1 MGASLSVVAMTP
13 QDPALFAIP
22 LDFVLFGLTLI
33 GVAVFHHHTMRVALV
48 GLVTISIYKI
58 AFTGFKT
65 GPGMI
70 GFLSHV
76 EHEWVILVNLLCLLM
91 GFALLSR
98 HFEKSHVP
106 VALPKYLPYDWKGGF
121 ILFLSVFSITSLL
134 R

>member
-1 MGASLSVVAMTP
+1 LGASLSVVAMTP

-76 EHEWVILVNLLCLLM
+76 EHEWVILANLLCLLM
-91 GFALLSR
+91 GFALLS
-98 HFEKSHVP
+98 P
-106 VALPKYLPYDWKGGF
+106 
-121 ILFLSVFSITSLL
+121 ILKKVTC
-134 R
+134 RWR

>member
-1 MGASLSVVAMTP
+1 MFSDTIALTP
-13 QDPALFAIP
+13 DPAIFAIP

-70 GFLSHV
+70 GFVRKSSQPHFSAFFRT
-76 EHEWVILVNLLCLLM
+76 ETIGGLLLLQSP
-91 GFALLSR
+91 FQ
-98 HFEKSHVP
+98 
-106 VALPKYLPYDWKGGF
+106 
-121 ILFLSVFSITSLL
+121 
-134 R
+134 